1 MTAIADAG
9 SIFEGWSSGGCSGTE
24 TCEVAMTTGIT
35 VTATFMLTGTISET
49 SPAEGTIGTVLT
61 INGSGFRTKKGKVL
75 LGGMAAKITSWTDTT
90 ITAVIKKALSPG
102 AHDLV
107 LQPKEP
113 KGTAP
118 ITLSGAF
125 TIMAPDIT
133 SVVPNSGGEG
143 AVITISGN
151 YFGTRKGKVYV
162 GDQKCKVTSWT
173 MSPVTGASTAK
184 FIVHKKLGT
193 GTYLLDVENKI
204 GRSVSFGFE
213 VR

>member
-1 MTAIADAG
+1 MIND
-9 SIFEGWSSGGCSGTE
+9 
-24 TCEVAMTTGIT
+24 IT
-35 VTATFMLTGTISET
+35 VTATFMLTGSISDT

-75 LGGMAAKITSWTDTT
+75 IGGMAAKIASWSDTT
-90 ITAVIKKALSPG
+90 ITAVIRKALSPG
-102 AHDLV
+102 VYDLV
-107 LQPKEP
+107 LQLKEP

-151 YFGTRKGKVYV
+151 YFGSKKGKVYV

-173 MSPVTGASTAK
+173 MDPVTGESTIV
-184 FIVHKKLGT
+184 FVVHKKIGA
-193 GTYLLDVENKI
+193 GTYLLEVENKV
-204 GRSVSFGFE
+204 GRSLSFGFT
-213 VR
+213 VK